1 MQCSARGLLAQTRV
15 RQEIPQLGACATQ
28 VRWRQWLFPQ
38 ATKGWRPERFGHE
51 GQALQF
57 ARQSKRIPIWKLGW
71 AVNISTK
78 FLQMVER
85 GEAGL
90 LPDQRQELERVLGV
104 PLKRRR
110 RSLIERTP

>member
-1 MQCSARGLLAQTRV
+1 MLCHRAASYRLTHVVCASGPTTR
-15 RQEIPQLGACATQ
+15 Q

-38 ATKGWRPERFGHE
+38 ATKGWRPERFEHE

-71 AVNISTK
+71 ATSISRNYLEK
-78 FLQMVER
+78 VEQ
-85 GEAGL
+85 GEARL
-90 LPDQRQELERVLGV
+90 LPECREELERVLGV

-110 RSLIERTP
+110 KSRLDRTP